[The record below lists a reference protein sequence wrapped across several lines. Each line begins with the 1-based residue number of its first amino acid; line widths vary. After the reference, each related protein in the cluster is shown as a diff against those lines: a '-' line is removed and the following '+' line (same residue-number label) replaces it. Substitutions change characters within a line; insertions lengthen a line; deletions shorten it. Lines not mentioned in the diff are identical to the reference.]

1 MSGGGGGSVG
11 MVRISRRELGL
22 FRRLVSKVSQCR
34 VSSDR
39 VYQNL
44 AEECREYKQQKANEG
59 APVID
64 GMQKFV
70 REGSRSLRGDMAAYW
85 FTNDS
90 SGGVYEQL
98 GPVPEGFDLL
108 SYVTFVHEN
117 PNYQI
122 VRATDVVSAQI
133 VIVTDSR
140 NGRKVAE
147 YVVA

>member
-1 MSGGGGGSVG
+1 MNLD
-11 MVRISRRELGL
+11 RFIRKE
-22 FRRLVSKVSQCR
+22 SKSP
-34 VSSDR
+34 
-39 VYQNL
+39 
-44 AEECREYKQQKANEG
+44 G
-59 APVID
+59 
-64 GMQKFV
+64 
-70 REGSRSLRGDMAAYW
+70 GDMAAYW
-85 FTNDS
+85 FTGDS
-90 SGGVYEQL
+90 RGGVYEQL